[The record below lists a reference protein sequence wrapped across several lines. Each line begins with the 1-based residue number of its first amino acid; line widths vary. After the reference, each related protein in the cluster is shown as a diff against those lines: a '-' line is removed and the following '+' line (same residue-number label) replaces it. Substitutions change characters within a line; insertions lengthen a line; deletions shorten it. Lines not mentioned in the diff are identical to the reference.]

1 MSNSETPDSAGL
13 EGETL
18 SAPRIDPRTEWIRG
32 RNIVCFSTADWDTL
46 LPTNKHQVMKRF
58 AEGNR
63 VLFIETLGTRAPKL
77 GSGTDLSRIGRRIS
91 RSFSGI
97 QQRTESLFTL
107 SPLVRPNW
115 ASALSRKANQSLFR
129 LQITQALRDF
139 PNPILWVYSPYA
151 VYLLDLF
158 PNPAAVVYHLVD
170 DLSAVP
176 GADAETLREAE
187 NALLARAD
195 CVFCTERS
203 LYDRAKLINPKSFLM
218 PNVADFQHFS
228 EPEKTRS
235 AAAAIVQK
243 LQGPKVILSG
253 NLTPHK
259 VDLMLVGVLAK
270 KMTDVQFVLVGPRW
284 EGADAKPLFAALER
298 LPNVTFL
305 GHVAYEELP
314 GVLHQGDALI
324 IPYVRNKATR
334 AVFPLKFFEYL
345 ATGKPVVSSPLVSLL
360 PFRDA
365 VYLAEK
371 PARWEQS
378 LRKCF
383 AQPELMREQRQV
395 LARRQTWDLRLAE
408 MSRELK
414 KHLRKPRRS

>member
-1 MSNSETPDSAGL
+1 MPEPEQEPELLADQEPESPRDP
-13 EGETL
+13 TL
-18 SAPRIDPRTEWIRG
+18 EWIRN

-46 LPTNKHQVMKRF
+46 LPTNKHQIMRRF
-58 AEGNR
+58 AQHNR

-77 GSGTDLSRIGRRIS
+77 SSGTDLSRIGRRLS
-91 RSFSGI
+91 RSFEGI
-97 QQRTESLFTL
+97 QQRTERLWTL

-115 ASALSRKANQSLFR
+115 GSSLSRRANQALFS
-129 LQITQALRDF
+129 LQIQSTLRLF

-151 VYLLDLF
+151 VYLLDHF
-158 PNPAAVVYHLVD
+158 PKPAAVVYHLVD

-176 GADAETLREAE
+176 GADVETLREAE

-203 LYDRAKLINPKSFLM
+203 LYDRAKLINPKSFFM
-218 PNVADFQHFS
+218 PNVADFLHFS
-228 EPEKTRS
+228 EPKAVANNTSKALAKIRK
-235 AAAAIVQK
+235 IP
-243 LQGPKVILSG
+243 LPRVILSG

-259 VDLMLVGVLAK
+259 VDLVLVGTLAK
-270 KMTDVQFVLVGPRW
+270 KMPDIQFVLIGPRW
-284 EGADAKPLFAALER
+284 EGADAKPLFAALEK

-305 GHVAYEELP
+305 GHVPYEELP
-314 GVLHQGDALI
+314 AVLHQGDALI

-345 ATGKPVVSSPLVSLL
+345 ATGKPVVASPLVSLL
-360 PFRDA
+360 PFRNA

-371 PARWEQS
+371 APRWEQC
-378 LRKCF
+378 LHACLEN
-383 AQPELMREQRQV
+383 PEHMREQRQV
-395 LARRQTWDLRLAE
+395 LARRQTWDHRLAE

-414 KHLRKPRRS
+414 KILKR

>member
-1 MSNSETPDSAGL
+1 MTNFETETPNADF
-13 EGETL
+13 
-18 SAPRIDPRTEWIRG
+18 APPDPREEWIRG

-46 LPTNKHQVMKRF
+46 LPTNKHQIMRRF
-58 AEGNR
+58 AEHNR

-77 GSGTDLSRIGRRIS
+77 GSGTDLSRIGRRLS
-91 RSFSGI
+91 RSFSGV
-97 QQRTESLFTL
+97 QQRTERLWTL

-115 ASALSRKANQSLFR
+115 ASAFSRKANQSLFN
-129 LQITQALRDF
+129 LQISTARKDF

-158 PNPAAVVYHLVD
+158 PKPAAVVYHLVD

-176 GADAETLREAE
+176 GADVQALREAE

-203 LYDRAKLINPKSFLM
+203 LYDRSKGINPKSFFM
-218 PNVADFQHFS
+218 PNVADYQHFAHPNKKS
-228 EPEKTRS
+228 TAADKIGKLS
-235 AAAAIVQK
+235 A
-243 LQGPKVILSG
+243 PKVILSG

-259 VDLMLVGVLAK
+259 VDLMLMGALAK
-270 KMTDVQFVLVGPRW
+270 KMPDVQFIFAGPTW
-284 EGADAKPLFAALER
+284 EGADAKPVFKALQK

-305 GHVAYEELP
+305 GHVPYEELP
-314 GVLHQGDALI
+314 AVLHQGDALV
-324 IPYVRNKATR
+324 IPYIRNKATR

-345 ATGKPVVSSPLVSLL
+345 ATGKPVVASPLVSLL
-360 PFRDA
+360 PFHDA

-371 PARWEQS
+371 PTHWEQA
-378 LRKCF
+378 LRRCF
-383 AQPELMREQRQV
+383 AKPEHMREQRQV

-414 KHLRKPRRS
+414 KILRKPPVKK